1 MEMGLDG
8 KVAIVTGGSEGIG
21 KAAAERMAGEG
32 ANVIIV
38 ARRQEVLD
46 AAADEI
52 RTATEGEVLPL
63 SADVTDKGTAAHVVN
78 TAIERYGRL
87 DILVNNAGTSMAKGF
102 EDVSDDDWELDFELK
117 VWGAV
122 RLIRA
127 SIPEMRKVGG
137 GRIINV
143 TNLGGRTPGA
153 NSMPTSI
160 SRAAGIAITKG
171 LSKDLASDNI
181 LVNTVCIGLIKSGPA
196 SAPLRCPHRERAGLG
211 HGRLLRPVGRW
222 TRGAVG
228 PRRRGFRG
236 RRRDCIPGLRPCQL
250 PDGRRHQ
257 HRRRGFRSRLV
268 AIRAMPACLS
278 RRGDH
283 RDRIISRRIRS
294 AEPTPAGSRTMHRP
308 SPGPARHDPAGG
320 RAPGSRVL
328 PGHG

>member
-21 KAAAERMAGEG
+21 KAAAQRMAGEG

-38 ARRQEVLD
+38 ARRQDVLD

-52 RTATEGEVLPL
+52 RTFTEGEVLPL
-63 SADVTDKGTAAHVVN
+63 SADVTDKATAARVVN
-78 TAIERYGRL
+78 TAVERYGRV

-181 LVNTVCIGLIKSGPA
+181 LVNTVCIGLIKSGQHQRRYDARIVNEPDLDMDDFYVQLASGRGVPLGRVGEGSEAGDVIAFLASERASYLTGVAINIDGGA
-196 SAPLRCPHRERAGLG
+196 SA
-211 HGRLLRPVGRW
+211 V
-222 TRGAVG
+222 V
-228 PRRRGFRG
+228 
-236 RRRDCIPGLRPCQL
+236 
-250 PDGRRHQ
+250 
-257 HRRRGFRSRLV
+257 
-268 AIRAMPACLS
+268 
-278 RRGDH
+278 
-283 RDRIISRRIRS
+283 
-294 AEPTPAGSRTMHRP
+294 
-308 SPGPARHDPAGG
+308 
-320 RAPGSRVL
+320 
-328 PGHG
+328 

>member
-38 ARRQEVLD
+38 ARRQDVLD

-63 SADVTDKGTAAHVVN
+63 SADVTDKDTATRVVN
-78 TAIERYGRL
+78 TAVERYGRV

-102 EDVSDDDWELDFELK
+102 ENVSDDDWELDFELK

-181 LVNTVCIGLIKSGPA
+181 LVNTVCIGLIKSGQHQRRYDARIVNEPDLDMDDFYAQLATGRGVPLGRVGEGSEAGDVIAFLASDRASYLTGVAINIDGGA
-196 SAPLRCPHRERAGLG
+196 SA
-211 HGRLLRPVGRW
+211 V
-222 TRGAVG
+222 V
-228 PRRRGFRG
+228 
-236 RRRDCIPGLRPCQL
+236 
-250 PDGRRHQ
+250 
-257 HRRRGFRSRLV
+257 
-268 AIRAMPACLS
+268 
-278 RRGDH
+278 
-283 RDRIISRRIRS
+283 
-294 AEPTPAGSRTMHRP
+294 
-308 SPGPARHDPAGG
+308 
-320 RAPGSRVL
+320 
-328 PGHG
+328 